1 MNLKKIGGK
10 KRKRKKMETKINK
23 SLAIAFNIAKKGK
36 VGDMIGFTV
45 GKSHFTLVKDTG
57 YVTEVKLRKLGKGGE

>member
-1 MNLKKIGGK
+1 
-10 KRKRKKMETKINK
+10 METKINK
-23 SLAIAFNIAKKGK
+23 NLAMAFNIAKKGR
-36 VGDMIGFTV
+36 VGDMVGFTV